1 MKWRLMRGNGS
12 SIPIESFYR
21 KRTLVNNAHTGLTI
35 FTMGIVVTLIGAMGL
50 QRVLNNR
57 AVKQCNHLVAIQ
69 SEEPSHKLTLVNT
82 ILGDAYECVRTS
94 PKEV

>member
-21 KRTLVNNAHTGLTI
+21 KRTLINNTHTGLTI
-35 FTMGIVVTLIGAMGL
+35 FTMGMIVTLIGAMGL

-57 AVKQCNHLVAIQ
+57 AVTQCNYLVSIQ
-69 SEEPSHKLTLVNT
+69 PKQPSHTLTLVNT

-94 PKEV
+94 GKEV